1 MSDLLSLHRRNPW
14 SIGAKQALT
23 SVLAHGVTSTPL
35 TRLFGRG
42 RPARPDEDHHE
53 GERSGTRP

>member
-23 SVLAHGVTSTPL
+23 LVLAHG
-35 TRLFGRG
+35 
-42 RPARPDEDHHE
+42 DHEQSWKRQQH
-53 GERSGTRP
+53 RSVR